1 MNRNDLRRVDMNLL
15 VIFEALMFEKNL
27 TRVAEKLFM
36 GQPAVSAALGRLRD
50 LFDDPLLLRN
60 GRCMEPTARALA
72 ILKELQPA
80 MDTISGA
87 VSRAKEFDP
96 ATSCDV
102 FRIGL
107 SDDTE
112 FGLFPPLLSQLQQEA
127 PGIIVVV
134 RRANYLL
141 MPALLASG
149 EISVGVSYTTE
160 LPANAKRKKLR
171 DIACKVLR
179 GDNRPG
185 ELTLDEYCRRPHA
198 MVSFSGDLSG
208 NIDLDLAK
216 VGRTRRVVLGVPQ
229 FSGLRALL
237 AGTEMIATVPDYAAC
252 ALVEG
257 CALRAEDPPFPINE
271 AQLSMAWSGVH
282 DNDPAERWLRSRISQ
297 FMSEPL
303 NIPAA

>member
-60 GRCMEPTARALA
+60 GRSME
-72 ILKELQPA
+72 ELQPA

-107 SDDTE
+107 SDDAE
-112 FGLFPPLLSQLQQEA
+112 FGLFPPLLSKLQEEA
-127 PGIIVVV
+127 PGIVVVV

-149 EISVGVSYTTE
+149 EISVGVSYTTD

-171 DIACKVLR
+171 DIPCKVLR
-179 GDNRPG
+179 GDKRPG
-185 ELTLDEYCRRPHA
+185 TLTLDEYCARPHA

-208 NIDLDLAK
+208 KIDLDLAK

-257 CALRAEDPPFPINE
+257 CGLRAEDPPFEIAA

-303 NIPAA
+303 SIPA